1 MTIIKRNGTEVSF
14 DITKIQNAIRKASLE
29 VEEKYQ
35 LSEDDIMFISQQIE
49 KVCEKRHR
57 ALNVEEIQDIVE
69 EKLIQYNYAQV
80 ARCYIKYR
88 FKHELI
94 RRGNTTDDQI
104 LSLIENANEEIRQE
118 NANKNSTVLSTQR
131 DYMAGESSKDIS
143 RRILLPKDIIGN
155 HDKGIIHFHDM
166 DYFAQH
172 SHNCDLVNLED
183 MLQNGTV
190 ISNTLIEKPHSFST
204 ACNITTQIV
213 AQVASNQYGLTA
225 V

>member
-213 AQVASNQYGLTA
+213 AQVASSQYGF
-225 V
+225 

>member
-1 MTIIKRNGTEVSF
+1 MTIIKRNGAEVSF
-14 DITKIQNAIRKASLE
+14 DIKKIQNAIRKASAE
-29 VEEKYQ
+29 VEENHQ
-35 LSEDDIMFISQQIE
+35 LSEDDIVFISQQIE
-49 KVCEKRHR
+49 KICEKRHR
-57 ALNVEEIQDIVE
+57 ALNVEEIQDLVE

-94 RRGNTTDDQI
+94 RKGNTTDDQI
-104 LSLIENANEEIRQE
+104 LSLIENSNEEIRQE

-131 DYMAGESSKDIS
+131 DYMAGEVSKDIS
-143 RRILLPKDIIGN
+143 RRILLPKQIVEL
-155 HDKGIIHFHDM
+155 HDKGIAHFHDM
-166 DYFAQH
+166 DYFGQH

-190 ISNTLIEKPHSFST
+190 ISGTLIEKPHSFST

-213 AQVASNQYGLTA
+213 AQVASSQYGF
-225 V
+225 

>member
-183 MLQNGTV
+183 MLQSGTV

-213 AQVASNQYGLTA
+213 AQVASSQYGF
-225 V
+225 

>member
-1 MTIIKRNGTEVSF
+1 MTIIKRNGSEVPF
-14 DITKIQNAIRKASLE
+14 DVTKIQNAIRKASMD
-29 VEEKYQ
+29 VEENHQ
-35 LSEDDIMFISQQIE
+35 LSEDDILFISQQVQ

-57 ALNVEEIQDIVE
+57 ALNVEEIQDLVE

-94 RRGNTTDDQI
+94 RKGNTTDDQI
-104 LSLIENANEEIRQE
+104 LSLIENTNEEIKQE

-131 DYMAGESSKDIS
+131 DYMAGEVSKDIS
-143 RRILLPKDIIGN
+143 RRILLPNDIITE
-155 HDKGIIHFHDM
+155 HDNGVIHFHDM
-166 DYFAQH
+166 DYFGQH

-190 ISNTLIEKPHSFST
+190 ISGTLIEKPHSFST

-213 AQVASNQYGLTA
+213 AQVASSQYGF
-225 V
+225 

>member
-1 MTIIKRNGTEVSF
+1 MTIIKRNGSEVPF
-14 DITKIQNAIRKASLE
+14 DVTKIQNAIRKASMD
-29 VEEKYQ
+29 VEENHQ
-35 LSEDDIMFISQQIE
+35 LSEDDILFISQQVQ

-57 ALNVEEIQDIVE
+57 ALNVEVIQDLVE

-94 RRGNTTDDQI
+94 RKGNTTDDQI
-104 LSLIENANEEIRQE
+104 LSLIENTNEEIKQE

-131 DYMAGESSKDIS
+131 DYMAGEVSKDIS
-143 RRILLPKDIIGN
+143 RRILLPNDIITE
-155 HDKGIIHFHDM
+155 HDNGVIHFHDM
-166 DYFAQH
+166 DYFGQH

-190 ISNTLIEKPHSFST
+190 ISGTLIEKPHSFST

-213 AQVASNQYGLTA
+213 AQVASSQYGF
-225 V
+225 